1 MTYVVAS
8 VVLIGAISLINLS
21 LTAAVIR
28 RLRQDQSAPVNS
40 APVSGLAVG
49 SSLPDLTTTALDG
62 AEVSVARV
70 GQEQAVFAFISTG
83 CSACGP
89 SIPHFIEY
97 VRSQSLRQSQAI
109 AVIAGERENATHFIE
124 QLGGIATTVLDSK
137 EGDFAR
143 SFAVFAF
150 PTFIASD
157 SAGRVIASGAGAAS
171 LPRER

>member
-28 RLRQDQSAPVNS
+28 RLRQDQSARVKPP
-40 APVSGLAVG
+40 AVSGLAVG
-49 SSLPDLTTTALDG
+49 SLLPDLAATAIDG
-62 AEVSVARV
+62 SEVSVAKV
-70 GQEQAVFAFISTG
+70 GQDEAAFAFFSTN

-97 VRSQSLRQSQAI
+97 VRSQSLRQSQVI
-109 AVIAGERENATHFIE
+109 AVIAGEREDAAHFVE
-124 QLGGIATTVLDSK
+124 QLDGVATTVIDSK

-150 PTFIASD
+150 PTFITSD
-157 SAGRVIASGAGAAS
+157 SAGRVTASGAGAGS